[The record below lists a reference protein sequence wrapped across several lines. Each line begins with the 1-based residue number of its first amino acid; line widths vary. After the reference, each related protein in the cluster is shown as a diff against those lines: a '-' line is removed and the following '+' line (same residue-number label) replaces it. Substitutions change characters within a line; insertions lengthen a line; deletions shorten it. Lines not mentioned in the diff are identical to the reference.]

1 MLLFVGSPL
10 YSLYL
15 RALGAKIGPGVV
27 ILTQH
32 PPVCTDLL
40 TIGAGAVIRRDTFL
54 SCYRAE
60 AGVIRTGP
68 VTIGAGAFVGQA
80 AVLDIGATLG
90 DGAQLG
96 HGSALYE
103 GQTIPAGERRQG
115 TPAEQ
120 RIDSTCRRSIQ
131 WRAAVAGVP
140 RTPSPSSWGC
150 SRSTCRW
157 HSAVRSSSPPRYR
170 PSARSSGRPRP
181 TS

>member
-1 MLLFVGSPL
+1 M
-10 YSLYL
+10 
-15 RALGAKIGPGVV
+15 

-54 SCYRAE
+54 SGYRAE

-103 GQTIPAGERRQG
+103 GQTVPAGERWQG
-115 TPAEQ
+115 TPAAAH
-120 RIDSTCRRSIQ
+120 RHRPAGG
-131 WRAAVAGVP
+131 RASVRQLSPGRA
-140 RTPSPSSWGC
+140 RTPCSSLGLL
-150 SRSTCRW
+150 RSTCRW
-157 HSAVRSSSPPRYR
+157 HSAAFVLCHRGTALRHALRAVRGRHHDLDVPHRR
-170 PSARSSGRPRP
+170 AGRVAMLVFGGDARSACS
-181 TS
+181 